1 MLGTNRIGRGE
12 ESGYHLDM
20 AQKTVIVYT
29 DDLTGSES
37 EEVRTHTFSLDGVSY
52 EIDLVSDN
60 YDKLFEALAPF
71 IEKGRKTGRVSG
83 VSRARKAPVDGPS
96 SEELRA
102 WARENNYEVND
113 RGRVPAS
120 IHEAYRKA
128 H

>member
-1 MLGTNRIGRGE
+1 
-12 ESGYHLDM
+12 M
-20 AQKTVIVYT
+20 AQKIVTVYT
-29 DDLTGSES
+29 DDLTGTES
-37 EEVRTHTFSLDGVSY
+37 DEVRTHAFSLDGVNY

-83 VSRARKAPVDGPS
+83 AGRVRKAPADGPS
-96 SEELRA
+96 AEEVRD
-102 WARENNYEVND
+102 WARKNNYQVND

-120 IHEAYRKA
+120 IREAYDKA

>member
-1 MLGTNRIGRGE
+1 
-12 ESGYHLDM
+12 M

-29 DDLTGSES
+29 DDLTGAES
-37 EEVRTHTFSLDGVSY
+37 EEARTHTFSLDGVSY

-71 IEKGRKTGRVSG
+71 IEKGRKTGRMSGAGRVSG
-83 VSRARKAPVDGPS
+83 TGRARKTPVDGPS

-102 WARENNYEVND
+102 WARANNYEVND